1 MNKEEI
7 IKEFREKFVEK
18 GGTENMWLW
27 SLKGFHPNMVEDFWL
42 SKLRAQNQDLLKKIE
57 GMKMWPFKDM
67 EKMEKPVRNYDEEKA
82 YGYNQAL
89 EDIKNLIK

>member
-42 SKLRAQNQDLLKKIE
+42 SKLRAQNQDLLEEILEIIEKDFVLTISSRGKIHFDEAESNWKKLKQRIN
-57 GMKMWPFKDM
+57 P
-67 EKMEKPVRNYDEEKA
+67 
-82 YGYNQAL
+82 
-89 EDIKNLIK
+89 LIK